1 MHLWVPGDHGI
12 LRTPYPRPEKAQRL
26 RGLSVLGAP
35 GHACC
40 PCFVRGWIYAPPDPS
55 RVLPRAPACLSLL
68 SSGCHVS
75 FLSRPKDPEDA
86 GLWLQLL
93 GCGAPPPHI
102 TVVPPAPAP
111 EPSDAQ
117 GREGLR
123 LLQQLHQSSQRL
135 WEVTEESLHSLQER
149 LGHQDTVGLE
159 SLLLLRDAD
168 RVLQVHVE

>member
-1 MHLWVPGDHGI
+1 MGIRTVSWHLHI
-12 LRTPYPRPEKAQRL
+12 T
-26 RGLSVLGAP
+26 GLQAMLVLLTVVVLVGKGSRAT
-35 GHACC
+35 C
-40 PCFVRGWIYAPPDPS
+40 P
-55 RVLPRAPACLSLL
+55 SLL

-86 GLWLQLL
+86 GLWPQLL

-168 RVLQVHVE
+168 RVLQVHVEYIESYASCVAVQAFQKAAKKRR